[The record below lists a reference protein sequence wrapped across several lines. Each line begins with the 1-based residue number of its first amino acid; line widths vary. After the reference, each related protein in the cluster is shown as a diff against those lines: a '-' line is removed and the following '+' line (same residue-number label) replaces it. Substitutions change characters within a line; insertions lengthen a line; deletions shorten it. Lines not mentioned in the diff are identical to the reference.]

1 MSKFFSNFARQKR
14 RDLIQKTNALPD
26 TQAVI
31 TYNIIRLKEMITVT
45 NLAIQFGKRV
55 LYKDVNIKFTQGN
68 IYGVIGA
75 NGAGKSTLL
84 KAISG
89 ELEPNKGSV
98 ELGPGERL
106 SVLDQDHFKYD
117 EYSVMDTVLMGHQPL
132 WENMKEREALYMKE
146 DFNDEDGNRVAELE
160 EKFAEMDGWNAESDA
175 AQMLSNLGIKEHL
188 HSKQMSELSNNEKV
202 RVMLA
207 KALFGNPDNLLLDEP
222 TNDLDLDTVQWLEEY
237 LSNVEQTVLVVS
249 HDRHFLDAV
258 STQTVDIDFGKVT
271 VFSGN
276 YSFWYESSQLALR
289 QAQNQRQ
296 KAEEK
301 RKELEEFIRRF
312 SANVAKSKQT
322 TSRKKMLAKLNVEE
336 IRPSSRKYPGIIFQM
351 EREPGNQ
358 ILEVEGLKAVDADGT
373 VLFDNVNFNIEKGQK
388 VVFLSHNPKAM
399 TALFEIINGNRK
411 AEAGTFKWGV
421 TITTAYL
428 PLDNT
433 DFFKSEMNLVDWLS
447 QFGTGNEVVMK
458 GFLGRMLFS
467 GEEVLKKVN
476 VLSGGEKMRCMIARM
491 QLKNAN
497 CLILDTPTNHL
508 DLESIQA
515 FNNNLVG
522 FKGNILF
529 SSHEHE
535 FIQTVADRI
544 IELTPKGTIDKL
556 MQYDDYIYD
565 EQLKEQRNKM
575 YE

>member
-1 MSKFFSNFARQKR
+1 
-14 RDLIQKTNALPD
+14 
-26 TQAVI
+26 
-31 TYNIIRLKEMITVT
+31 MITVT
-45 NLAIQFGKRV
+45 NLAIQFGKKV
-55 LYKDVNIKFTQGN
+55 LYKDVNLKFTNNN

-84 KAISG
+84 RAISG
-89 ELEPNKGSV
+89 ELEPNKGTI
-98 ELGPGERL
+98 EMGPGERL
-106 SVLDQDHFKYD
+106 SVLEQDHFKYD
-117 EYSVMDTVLMGHQPL
+117 QFSVMDTVLMGHQPL
-132 WENMKEREALYMKE
+132 WQNMKEREALYAKDEMTE
-146 DFNDEDGNRVAELE
+146 EDGTKAAELE
-160 EKFAEMDGWNAESDA
+160 MAFAEMNGWEAESEA
-175 AQMLSNLGIKEHL
+175 AQLLQNLGIKEETHY
-188 HSKQMSELSNNEKV
+188 SQMKDISNNEKV

-207 KALFGNPDNLLLDEP
+207 KALFGHPDNLLLDEP

-237 LSNVEQTVLVVS
+237 LSSLEQCVMVVS

-258 STQTVDIDFGKVT
+258 STQTIDIDFGKIT

-289 QAQNQRQ
+289 QAQNQRL

-301 RKELEEFIRRF
+301 RKQLEEFIRRF

-322 TSRKKMLAKLNVEE
+322 TSRKKMLEKLNVEQ
-336 IRPSSRKYPGIIFQM
+336 IVPSTRKYPGIIFQM
-351 EREPGNQ
+351 EREPGTQ
-358 ILEVEGLKAVDADGT
+358 ILEVKDLKAVDADGT
-373 VLFDNVNFNIEKGQK
+373 VLFDNVNFTIEKGQK
-388 VVFLSHNPKAM
+388 TVFLSHNPKAM
-399 TALFEIINGNRK
+399 TALFEIINGNRQ
-411 AEAGTFKWGV
+411 ADHGEYKWGV

-433 DFFKSEMNLVDWLS
+433 AFFQSELNLVDWLS
-447 QFGTGNEVVMK
+447 QYGKGNEVLMK
-458 GFLGRMLFS
+458 SYLGRMLFR
-467 GEEVLKKVN
+467 EEDVLKKVN

-515 FNNNLVG
+515 FNNNLVQ

-529 SSHEHE
+529 ASHDHE

-556 MQYDDYIYD
+556 MEYDEYIYD
-565 EQLKEQRNKM
+565 EQIKEQKAKM
-575 YE
+575 YAQ

>member
-1 MSKFFSNFARQKR
+1 
-14 RDLIQKTNALPD
+14 
-26 TQAVI
+26 
-31 TYNIIRLKEMITVT
+31 MITVT

-55 LYKDVNIKFTQGN
+55 LYKDVNIKFTPGN

-84 KAISG
+84 RAISG
-89 ELEPNKGSV
+89 DLEPNKGSI

-106 SVLDQDHFKYD
+106 SVLEQDHFKYD
-117 EYSVMDTVLMGHQPL
+117 AYSVLDTVLMGHAPL
-132 WENMKEREALYMKE
+132 WENMKEREALYSKTEMTE
-146 DFNDEDGNRVAELE
+146 ADGNRAAELE
-160 EKFAEMDGWNAESDA
+160 EKFAEMDGWEAESNA
-175 AQMLSNLGIKEHL
+175 AQMLSNLGIKEDMHY
-188 HSKQMSELSNNEKV
+188 KMMSELSNNEKV

-249 HDRHFLDAV
+249 HDRHFLDSV

-271 VFSGN
+271 VFAGN

-322 TSRKKMLAKLNVEE
+322 TSRKKMLEKLNVEE

-358 ILEVEGLKAVDADGT
+358 ILEVEGLKATDSDGT
-373 VLFDNVNFNIEKGQK
+373 VLFDNVSFNIEKGEK

-399 TALFEIINGNRK
+399 TALFEIINGNR
-411 AEAGTFKWGV
+411 EADSGTYKWGV

-433 DFFKSEMNLVDWLS
+433 EFFNSDKDLVEWLS
-447 QFGTGNEVVMK
+447 QYGVGNEVAMK
-458 GFLGRMLFS
+458 GYLGRMLFS
-467 GEEVLKKVN
+467 GEDVQKKVN

-515 FNNNLVG
+515 FNNNLVQ

-529 SSHEHE
+529 SSHDHE
-535 FIQTVADRI
+535 FIQTVSNRI
-544 IELTPKGTIDKL
+544 IELTPNGTIDKL
-556 MQYDDYIYD
+556 MDYDDYIYD
-565 EQLKEQRNKM
+565 PQIKELKEKM
-575 YE
+575 YAKN

>member
-1 MSKFFSNFARQKR
+1 
-14 RDLIQKTNALPD
+14 
-26 TQAVI
+26 
-31 TYNIIRLKEMITVT
+31 MITLS

-55 LYKDVNIKFTQGN
+55 LYKDVNLKFTPGN

-84 KAISG
+84 RAISG
-89 ELEPNKGSV
+89 DLEPNKGTV

-106 SVLDQDHFKYD
+106 SVLEQDHFKYD
-117 EYSVMDTVLMGHQPL
+117 EYKVMDTVLMGHDAL
-132 WENMKEREALYMKE
+132 WQNMKEREELYAKPEMTE
-146 DFNDEDGNRVAELE
+146 EDGNRAADLEL
-160 EKFAEMDGWNAESDA
+160 KFAEMNGWEAESNA
-175 AQMLSNLGIKEHL
+175 AQLLQNLGVKEDL
-188 HSKQMSELSNNEKV
+188 HEKQMSQLSNTEKV

-207 KALFGNPDNLLLDEP
+207 KALFGKPENLLLDEP
-222 TNDLDLDTVQWLEEY
+222 TNDLDLETVEWLEDY
-237 LSNVEQTVLVVS
+237 LGEIDEHQTVLVVS
-249 HDRHFLDAV
+249 HDRHFLDSV
-258 STQTVDIDFGKVT
+258 STQTIDIDFGKVT
-271 VFSGN
+271 VFAGN

-289 QAQNQRQ
+289 QAQNQKM

-301 RKELEEFIRRF
+301 KKQLEEFIRRF

-322 TSRKKMLAKLNVEE
+322 TSRKKMLERLNVEE
-336 IRPSSRKYPGIIFQM
+336 IRPSSRKYPGIIFSM

-358 ILEVEGLKAVDADGT
+358 ILEVENLKAVDEDGT

-388 VVFLSHNPKAM
+388 VVFLSRNSKAM
-399 TALFEIINGNRK
+399 TALFEIINGNR
-411 AEAGTFKWGV
+411 EPDAGTYNWGV

-433 DFFKSEMNLVDWLS
+433 EFFNCDLNLVDWLS
-447 QFGTGNEVVMK
+447 QYGPGNEVAMK
-458 GFLGRMLFS
+458 GFLGRMLFKQ
-467 GEEVLKKVN
+467 EEVEKKVN

-491 QLKNAN
+491 QLQNAN

-515 FNNNLVG
+515 FNNNLIG

-529 SSHEHE
+529 SSHDHE
-535 FIQTVADRI
+535 FINTVADRI

-556 MQYDDYIYD
+556 MSYDDYIHD
-565 EQLKEQRNKM
+565 EQIKEQKAGM
-575 YE
+575 Y